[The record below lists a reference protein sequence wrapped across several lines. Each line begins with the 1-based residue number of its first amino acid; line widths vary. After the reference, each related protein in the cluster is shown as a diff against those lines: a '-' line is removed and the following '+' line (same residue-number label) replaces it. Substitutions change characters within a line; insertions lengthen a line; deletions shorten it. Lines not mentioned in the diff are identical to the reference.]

1 MYSPWTIK
9 AKKMYHLIFR
19 QSGAP
24 LDIHQVFMNVDIT
37 RNGNMI
43 DEIIEGLTI
52 QASETADNNFVRDVA
67 EQLFDDLNPNSTT
80 GLDLVALN
88 IQRGRDHGLPGYV
101 LYREYCGLGKALTF
115 DDLRSNIPRHVRM
128 TYTLLASYWS
138 RGIIYEI
145 IFRELKNLE
154 IHMKMLM
161 ILIFLWE

>member
-1 MYSPWTIK
+1 MYSPWNIK
-9 AKKMYHLIFR
+9 TKKMYHLIFR

-154 IHMKMLM
+154 IRMKMLK

>member
-1 MYSPWTIK
+1 M
-9 AKKMYHLIFR
+9 FR
-19 QSGAP
+19 QAGVP

-37 RNGNMI
+37 REGDMI

-115 DDLRSNIPRHVRM
+115 DDLRSNIPRHVRI

-138 RGIIYEI
+138 RGLIYEI

-154 IHMKMLM
+154 IRMKMLK

>member
-1 MYSPWTIK
+1 
-9 AKKMYHLIFR
+9 MYHLIFR

-37 RNGNMI
+37 RDGNMI

-115 DDLRSNIPRHVRM
+115 DDLRSNIPRHVRI

-138 RGIIYEI
+138 RGLIYEI

>member
-1 MYSPWTIK
+1 MYYKNVQSLEYET
-9 AKKMYHLIFR
+9 KKRYHFIFR
-19 QSGAP
+19 QSGVP
-24 LDIHQVFMNVDIT
+24 LDIFQVFMNVDIT
-37 RNGNMI
+37 RDGNMI

-115 DDLRSNIPRHVRM
+115 DDLRSNIPRHVRI

-138 RGIIYEI
+138 S
-145 IFRELKNLE
+145 K
-154 IHMKMLM
+154 
-161 ILIFLWE
+161 

>member
-1 MYSPWTIK
+1 
-9 AKKMYHLIFR
+9 MYHLIFR

-37 RNGNMI
+37 RDGNMI